1 MIAAGGWSSG
11 GSNVEVVVSVLVRLS
26 ADGVIAIAATR
37 TT

>member
-1 MIAAGGWSSG
+1 MIGAGGWSG

-26 ADGVIAIAATR
+26 ADGAIAIAATR